1 MKPQPREPD
10 WADLLRRE
18 NPPAP
23 DPAAAAHTVELLRTL
38 PPPRPTGWAFVRTQA
53 GFIRKRMW
61 ALQFAVLAGVLAL
74 VAAAGSDGV
83 YALRQYAL
91 CAAAAPLLLVAN
103 VQDLARVYHSGML
116 ELELATRYSL
126 PRVTAARLLVFGL
139 CDGAL
144 LGVLAAVGAIISRTD
159 LWVVLLYCV
168 TPFCCVSAVC
178 MVLLRHLRPSV
189 FSKAALAVA
198 AAALGVL
205 VLPFDWLQSHLY
217 GLDARP
223 FWAAALAV
231 SLAVL
236 VQQSRRL
243 TRDGVPTT
251 L

>member
-1 MKPQPREPD
+1 MKRKQ
-10 WADLLRRE
+10 WIACLCILLC
-18 NPPAP
+18 
-23 DPAAAAHTVELLRTL
+23 
-38 PPPRPTGWAFVRTQA
+38 G
-53 GFIRKRMW
+53 
-61 ALQFAVLAGVLAL
+61 GVLL
-74 VAAAGSDGV
+74 WF
-83 YALRQYAL
+83 
-91 CAAAAPLLLVAN
+91 APLLLVAN

-139 CDGAL
+139 CDGVL
-144 LGVLAAVGAIISRTD
+144 LGVLAAVGAVISRTD
-159 LWVVLLYCV
+159 LWVVLLYCL

-178 MVLLRHLRPSV
+178 MVLLRHLRPAV

-205 VLPFDWLQSHLY
+205 VLPFGWLQSHLY

-223 FWAAALAV
+223 FWAAVLAV